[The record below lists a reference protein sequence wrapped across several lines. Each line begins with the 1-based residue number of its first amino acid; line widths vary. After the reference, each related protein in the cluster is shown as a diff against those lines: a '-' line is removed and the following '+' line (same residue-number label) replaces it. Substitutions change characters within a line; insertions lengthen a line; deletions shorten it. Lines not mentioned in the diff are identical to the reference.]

1 MNKQALFVFALGGLY
16 AFSAAAAE
24 PEAAWL
30 ALGHYRPGLLGGYE
44 GSIDSPG
51 FYLAANGRADPEA
64 ELKASIE
71 LFAEGKRYWDLR
83 RWKDAPVEEALDI
96 YGLNIYLNEN
106 QAEDFHTPIP
116 VYDLR
121 TTFAPKMYFWPITHN
136 ELKHNKRLTQAPGW
150 TTYD

>member
-1 MNKQALFVFALGGLY
+1 LNELDGSYQIVSWDGEETYTISRNIDDIKRGTHPIRIRAGLPDYAPQIYANKDELRKALKR
-16 AFSAAAAE
+16 E
-24 PEAAWL
+24 
-30 ALGHYRPGLLGGYE
+30 RM
-44 GSIDSPG
+44 
-51 FYLAANGRADPEA
+51 
-64 ELKASIE
+64 IE